1 VSGSTSAEATGE
13 EARPAIDVHAHAV
26 PSSLLTE
33 LAEREI
39 HGFSA
44 HRTDKGWVVTV
55 PGSGPTRPAGARMT
69 GVGPRRE
76 WMARTGVTEQLL
88 SPWMDVQTGEL
99 EPSAAV
105 DWARRLNDA
114 MAATAAELGGGTRV
128 LASVPA
134 FGGDA
139 AAAALEEVRS
149 RPEMAGVLLTTSPE
163 GAALH
168 DEAFEPFWAAAAEGG
183 VPVVL
188 HPPTCGPS
196 NALPTLGTR
205 GNVHGR
211 LIDNTVA
218 VAELILHGLLDRHP
232 DLTLVL
238 VHGGGYL
245 PYQAARLDGGYRTRE
260 AFAVELER
268 GRPSAY
274 LPALHYDTAALSGP
288 AIAFLARLA
297 GADRVLLGSDY
308 PFPLSDPEP
317 VRTVLGAGLEP
328 GETAAILGGNAETV
342 FPRAA

>member
-1 VSGSTSAEATGE
+1 VTGPTNG
-13 EARPAIDVHAHAV
+13 EARSAIDVHAHAV
-26 PSSLLTE
+26 PLSLLTD

-44 HRTDKGWVVTV
+44 RRTDKGWVVTV

-69 GVGPRRE
+69 DVGPRRE
-76 WMARTGVTEQLL
+76 WMARTGVTEQVL

-99 EPSAAV
+99 EPAAAT

-114 MAATAAELGGGTRV
+114 MAETAAEVGGGTRV

-134 FGGDA
+134 FDGEA
-139 AAAALEEVRS
+139 AAAALDEVRS
-149 RPEMAGVLLTTSPE
+149 RPETAGVLLTTSPE
-163 GAALH
+163 GTALH
-168 DEAFEPFWAAAAEGG
+168 DKGFEPFWAAAAEGG

-211 LIDNTVA
+211 LIDNTIA
-218 VAELILHGLLDRHP
+218 VAELILHGVLDRYP
-232 DLTLVL
+232 GLTLVL

-260 AFAVELER
+260 AFAGELER
-268 GRPSAY
+268 GLPSAY
-274 LPALHYDTAALSGP
+274 LPAFHYDTAALSGP
-288 AIAFLARLA
+288 AIAFLTGLVGA
-297 GADRVLLGSDY
+297 GRVLLGSDY

-317 VRTVLGAGLEP
+317 VRTVRDRGLDADA
-328 GETAAILGGNAETV
+328 TAAILSGNAETI
-342 FPRAA
+342 FRRSA